1 MKAQVIN
8 DFGKA
13 LEVFQE
19 TNDLQIPYPQE
30 NEIQIQ
36 VLASSVNDLDT
47 KIRNGDLGFMAPEFP
62 AILHGDVAGI
72 VTGIGKNVTRFKKG
86 DKVFGFIGGIKGY
99 SGGLSD
105 FITADER
112 FFSIAPNSSSFA
124 ELGSLPLVGIT
135 AYEAIIERA
144 CVERGQTVLIYGA
157 TGGVGHLALQ
167 LAKLSGAKVFAVVV
181 NQEQVDIARELGA
194 DETIIF
200 SEKEVKTYVHE
211 FTNGL
216 GFDIVVDTVGLQNF
230 PNALEAV
237 KVAGKVINTFAY
249 INADLTSAQMKGVS
263 LHFIAML
270 IPLFTNIN
278 KEKYGQILSKYAS
291 WLDEKK
297 LTVLV
302 DEKSFSFTEV
312 GLAHQYYESKKAK
325 GKIVLLK

>member
-19 TNDLQIPYPQE
+19 TNDLQIPHPQE

-47 KIRNGDLGFMAPEFP
+47 KIRNGDLDFIAPEFP
-62 AILHGDVAGI
+62 AVLHGDVAGI
-72 VTGIGKNVTRFKKG
+72 VTGIGKNVTRFRKG

-99 SGGLSD
+99 SGALSD
-105 FITADER
+105 FITADEG
-112 FFSIAPNSSSFA
+112 FFAIAPDAVSFA

-135 AYEAIIERA
+135 AYEAIIERGN
-144 CVERGQTVLIYGA
+144 VEKDETVLVYGA
-157 TGGVGHLALQ
+157 TGGVGHIAIQ
-167 LAKLSGAKVFAVVV
+167 LAKLLGAKVFAVVIS
-181 NQEQVDIARELGA
+181 QEQADIARQLGA

-200 SEKEVKTYVHE
+200 SEKPVKEYIHE

-216 GFDIVVDTVGLQNF
+216 GFDVVVDTVGLQNF
-230 PNALEAV
+230 SNALEAV
-237 KVAGKVINTFAY
+237 KVSGKVINTFAY

-278 KEKYGQILSKYAS
+278 KEKYGQILSKYAY

-297 LTVLV
+297 MTVLV

-325 GKIVLLK
+325 GKIALLN

>member
-1 MKAQVIN
+1 MKAQVTN

-19 TNDLQIPYPQE
+19 TNDLQIPHPQE

-47 KIRNGDLGFMAPEFP
+47 KIRNGDLGFIAPAFP

-72 VTGIGKNVTRFKKG
+72 VTAVGKKVTKFKTG
-86 DKVFGFIGGIKGY
+86 DKVLGFIGGIKSY
-99 SGGLSD
+99 SGALSD
-105 FITADER
+105 FITADEA
-112 FFSIAPNSSSFA
+112 FFAIAPKSIAYA
-124 ELGSLPLVGIT
+124 ELGALPLVGIT

-144 CVERGQTVLIYGA
+144 AVEKGQSVLVYGA
-157 TGGVGHLALQ
+157 AGGVGHIAIQ

-181 NQEQVDIARELGA
+181 SKEQADIARQLGA

-200 SEKEVKTYVHE
+200 SEQAVKEYVQE

-216 GFDIVVDTVGLQNF
+216 GFDVVVDTVGLQNF
-230 PNALEAV
+230 TNALEAV
-237 KVAGKVINTFAY
+237 KVGGKVINTFAY
-249 INADLTSAQMKGVS
+249 INADLSTAQMKGVS

-297 LTVLV
+297 ITVLV

-325 GKIVLLK
+325 GKIALLK